1 MKSKQKKFKQMKQLK
16 DIKKIQMI
24 KDWIKIMNKI
34 KYKKKSYNI
43 NCKKNI

>member
-24 KDWIKIMNKI
+24 IDWIKIMNKM
-34 KYKKKSYNI
+34 KS
-43 NCKKNI
+43 KKNS

>member
-24 KDWIKIMNKI
+24 IDWIKIMNKM
-34 KYKKKSYNI
+34 KYKKNS
-43 NCKKNI
+43 